1 MFTTLRAGIGVKQTH
16 TYARSLIFIFYQK
29 IRERDGVSQGTHLG
43 TCLKWENGFRMC
55 GNMVMLFNFK
65 TVGALAA
72 GLAVLFLAAPMSFAA
87 LLRTVTTA
95 SSQTVE
101 FDCPDEKGWTFEVTT
116 GIDAGRDVVTV
127 KMSAATEAIP
137 PTFKLSFRASGADIR
152 HVWVSDYKQDAPRF
166 WLRGWKGPYNYASQ
180 LAKELPVAVAFNQDE
195 ASRLAVAC
203 SEAMHRVDFELGS
216 VPRTSDALVALVFF
230 RQGAPLM
237 KEYSVSML
245 VDGRT
250 RPWYETVRDS
260 ADWISRV
267 NGFVAAPVPEA
278 AFDPL
283 YSTWYAFWQDV
294 HADVLEEEARL
305 AAAVGMKTMIL
316 DDGWQ
321 KAESKS
327 AYSATGDWLPVAS
340 RFPDMRGHVEA
351 VHRAG
356 LKYMLWLSVPY
367 VGSESAA
374 YRRFKDKILKYH
386 GNDSERGFHA
396 VLDPRYQDVREYLLA
411 TYERVVRDWD
421 FDGVKL
427 DFIDQFTLP
436 DVDPAV
442 RTGYA
447 GCDFKSVP
455 LAVDHLMKE
464 VVRRLRAIK
473 PDVLIEFRQSYIGPA
488 ILQYGNMMRACD
500 CPSEPDVNRKRI
512 ADLRLT
518 SGKTAVH
525 ADMLVWSK
533 DERPE
538 GAAKPILSALF
549 GVIQYSMVLKDV
561 PATHRDVIRHWLDFS
576 QTHRETLL
584 KGEFRPH
591 HPELNYPYLEA
602 ESAVER
608 IAAVYTGD
616 WVVRLG
622 MLDKPVCLIN
632 ATERETLVV
641 EIASETA
648 RGECFDTFGRAAGTV
663 SLVRGLNR
671 VPIPESGYLKI
682 HK

>member
-1 MFTTLRAGIGVKQTH
+1 MEIA
-16 TYARSLIFIFYQK
+16 
-29 IRERDGVSQGTHLG
+29 GTHLG
-43 TCLKWENGFRMC
+43 TCRKRGNGFIMHNEM
-55 GNMVMLFNFK
+55 GLVFNFRSIC
-65 TVGALAA
+65 ALAME
-72 GLAVLFLAAPMSFAA
+72 LAVMVFAAQVSFAA
-87 LLRTVTTA
+87 LSRTVTTA
-95 SSQTVE
+95 SLRTVE
-101 FDCPDEKGWTFEVTT
+101 FDCPDEKGWNFEITT
-116 GIDAGRDVVTV
+116 GTDAGRDIVTV
-127 KMSAATEAIP
+127 KMSAAAESAP
-137 PTFKLSFRASGADIR
+137 PMFRLSFHASGADIR
-152 HVWVSDYKQDAPRF
+152 HVWVSDYKQDTPRF
-166 WLRGWKGPYNYASQ
+166 WLRGWNGPYNFASQ

-195 ASRLAVAC
+195 VSRLAVAC

-216 VPRTSDALVALVFF
+216 VPRTSDALVAFSFF
-230 RQGAPLM
+230 RKGAPLM

-245 VDGRT
+245 VDGRS
-250 RPWYETVRDS
+250 RPWYEAVRDS

-267 NGFVAAPVPEA
+267 NDFVAAPVPEA

-294 HADVLEEEARL
+294 HADVLEEEAHR

-321 KAESKS
+321 KAKSKS
-327 AYSATGDWLPVAS
+327 TYSATGDWQPVLS
-340 RFPDMRGHVEA
+340 RFPDMRRHVEA

-374 YRRFKDKILKYH
+374 YRRFKGKMLKHH
-386 GNDSERGFHA
+386 GDDPEKGFHA
-396 VLDPRYQDVREYLLA
+396 VLDPRYPDVREYLLA
-411 TYERVVRDWD
+411 TYERVVRDWG

-427 DFIDQFTLP
+427 DFIDQFTVP
-436 DVDPAV
+436 DVDPAA

-464 VVRRLRAIK
+464 VIRRLRAIK

-518 SGKTAVH
+518 SGRTAVH

-549 GVIQYSMVLKDV
+549 GVIQYSMVLKGIPAAHLDV
-561 PATHRDVIRHWLDFS
+561 MRHWLDFS
-576 QTHRETLL
+576 QTHRESLL

-591 HPELNYPYLEA
+591 HPELNYPYIEA

-608 IAAVYTGD
+608 IVAVYTGD

-622 MLDKPVCLIN
+622 ALDKSVCLIN
-632 ATERETLVV
+632 ATDRETLVV
-641 EIASETA
+641 EIDSETA
-648 RGECFDTFGRAAGTV
+648 YGERFDTFGRAVGAV

-671 VPIPESGYLKI
+671 VPVPESGHLEISCKQTNRKDI
-682 HK
+682 AK